1 MQNIRFSVKDK
12 ASGAEISGASIKV
25 KKGYYTTISP
35 ESDGSYKLQKGVS
48 YNWTVEAP
56 NYKTANGKITPDEDT
71 TIDVE
76 LEKKYYQLRCNL
88 PANGRRYSHH
98 KL

>member
-48 YNWTVEAP
+48 YN
-56 NYKTANGKITPDEDT
+56 
-71 TIDVE
+71 
-76 LEKKYYQLRCNL
+76 
-88 PANGRRYSHH
+88 
-98 KL
+98 